1 MKILGDGDVAHA
13 LTVRAHAVS
22 GAARS
27 KIEAKGG
34 RVDVLPT
41 RASAS

>member
-1 MKILGDGDVAHA
+1 V
-13 LTVRAHAVS
+13 HAVS
-22 GAARS
+22 DSAKN

-34 RVDVLPT
+34 TIEMLPT